1 MPLQSTQLTFQVDDV
16 SIMDDE
22 ILNTFDEDEDLREDV
37 NGFNDLFSE
46 WDDTLIPQDLDDRRS
61 RPGSPDM
68 GETMVPHLSSGLPS
82 SNGGGQKPQ
91 QQDTEEVRD

>member
-1 MPLQSTQLTFQVDDV
+1 MTIHGDDDV
-16 SIMDDE
+16 SIMDHE
-22 ILNTFDEDEDLREDV
+22 ILDTFDEDEDLRENV

-46 WDDTLIPQDLDDRRS
+46 WDDTLIQQDAGRS
-61 RPGSPDM
+61 RPGSPDL

-91 QQDTEEVRD
+91 QQDTEEVRR